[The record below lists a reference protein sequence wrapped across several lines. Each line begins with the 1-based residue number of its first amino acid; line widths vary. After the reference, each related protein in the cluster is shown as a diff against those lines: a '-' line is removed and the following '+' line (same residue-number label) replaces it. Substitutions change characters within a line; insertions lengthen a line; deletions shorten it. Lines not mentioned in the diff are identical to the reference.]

1 MTSGTQVHAGLSKP
15 RAYRDPGHQRLGRQ
29 AAAGSA
35 WRSGQSPGPAASGTC
50 TSPPSARA
58 IMTPRRGAVGGLP
71 GSGTPG
77 ELTEAAGIPP
87 AATRAPLTG

>member
-15 RAYRDPGHQRLGRQ
+15 RAFTEIQD
-29 AAAGSA
+29 
-35 WRSGQSPGPAASGTC
+35 TN
-50 TSPPSARA
+50 
-58 IMTPRRGAVGGLP
+58 

-77 ELTEAAGIPP
+77 ELMEAAGIPP